1 MLRVLLSLFL
11 FSSLFFPGF
20 GQNRKQQL
28 KVVFYNVE
36 NLFDTIDD
44 KHKNDNEFLPGSEKE
59 WNSERYDHKLANLGR
74 VLVAVDS
81 LELPAVIGFAE
92 VENREVLEDLIRLTP
107 LHQAPYQVVLEEGSD
122 PRGIDVGLIFRTDKL
137 KYISHRA
144 LAASVEFSTRNI
156 LYVKLLGPAGDTLHL
171 FVNHWKS
178 RSGGEE
184 KTRPKRIENAT
195 MLRYVVDSLFTL
207 DPSTRILIMGDLNDE
222 PSDESIALALEA
234 LPVEKKPASGEL
246 YNLLYKNFLEG
257 KGTLWYRD
265 WNLFDQII
273 VSGNLLIRKK
283 NNIPIIDPPKGTI
296 FSRSWMLEQS
306 GKKGSTN
313 LSAGNDKESVPLRS
327 YEYKRGYL
335 GGFSDHLPVY
345 VVLQYP

>member
-1 MLRVLLSLFL
+1 MLKSFFSFCLAFFL
-11 FSSLFFPGF
+11 VFPGF
-20 GQNRKQQL
+20 GQKGKQEL

-44 KHKNDNEFLPGSEKE
+44 KHKNDNEFLPASEKE
-59 WNSERYDHKLANLGR
+59 WNSERYHHKLANLGK

-92 VENREVLEDLIRLTP
+92 VENREVLEDLIRQTP
-107 LHQAPYQVVLEEGSD
+107 LRQAPYQVLLEEGSD
-122 PRGIDVGLIFRTDKL
+122 PRGIDVGLIFRKDKL
-137 KYISHRA
+137 RYLSHQA
-144 LAASVEFSTRNI
+144 LASSLEFSTRNI
-156 LYVKLLGPAGDTLHL
+156 LYVRLLGPAGDTLHL

-184 KTRPKRIENAT
+184 KTRPKRLENAA
-195 MLRYVVDSLFTL
+195 MLRHAVDSLFTL

-222 PSDESIALALEA
+222 PSDESVTLALEA

-246 YNLLYKNFLEG
+246 YNLFYKKYQEG
-257 KGTLWYRD
+257 SGTLWYRD
-265 WNLFDQII
+265 WDLFDQII

-283 NNIPIIDPPKGTI
+283 GNIPVINPPEGTV
-296 FSRSWMLEQS
+296 FNQSWMLEQS
-306 GKKGSTN
+306 GKKGSTS
-313 LSAGNDKESVPLRS
+313 LSPGDDKEAVPLRS